1 MCSTWWA
8 NKVPQRACGVG
19 TVLEVMKVL
28 CTVGAA
34 RLPSKGLA
42 VGSMDMN
49 ASGPLA
55 EVNHLDDI
63 DKD

>member
-1 MCSTWWA
+1 M
-8 NKVPQRACGVG
+8 
-19 TVLEVMKVL
+19 MKVL

-34 RLPSKGLA
+34 RLSAKGLG
-42 VGSMDMN
+42 VGSMDVN
-49 ASGPLA
+49 ASGPSA